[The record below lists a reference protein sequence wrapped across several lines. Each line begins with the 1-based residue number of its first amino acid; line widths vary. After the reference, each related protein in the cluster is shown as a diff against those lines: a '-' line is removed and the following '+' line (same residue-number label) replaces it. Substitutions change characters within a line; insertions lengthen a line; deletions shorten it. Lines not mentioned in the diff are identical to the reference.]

1 MKKKIRQLI
10 SSAIILLLVIC
21 LKSEKI
27 PDDLT
32 PYVQLGHLVKV
43 SIYKNATIDA
53 KTKKIL
59 NVGELIKER
68 IEEIPVGSGTIVSSD
83 GLILTNYHVY
93 QLEDRLRYDS
103 RINHLYV
110 RSRASNS
117 MLVYR
122 LFDNDPLKAPALQYL
137 AVPVSLDKTHDTALL
152 KIHAEAKGKKI
163 QLNQITFVHFAN
175 PFALK
180 LNQTI
185 YILGYPAK
193 GGDTITITDGK
204 FLGYYRK
211 RGYYGLDGF
220 IKTNAAMSPGNSG
233 GAALHKENLVG
244 VPTGVTFP
252 QQAGSDM
259 GYIHPI
265 TWAVKVLTIAQRKFK
280 LNTQEIPVQ
289 WLQNQYNTDETR
301 HNLYLTGNIIS
312 SHTMRPLKAEVLMTR
327 TDRTLE
333 QIQDL
338 HRDLQKIIR
347 VQAILLMYKEGIS
360 IDEIAR
366 RLNLKEEEVKTIL
379 NTKLSD
385 ITTHPDVSPYA
396 KGEFFYAVTR
406 CDDKGFFI
414 IDVPRN
420 QKIKLYAFADGH
432 RTMVRHFDAEKG
444 TSQDLGKIVVF
455 KY

>member
-1 MKKKIRQLI
+1 MSKQIKNLI
-10 SSAIILLLVIC
+10 ATAIIVLSAAN

-32 PYVQLGHLVKV
+32 PFVQLGHLVKV

-53 KTKKIL
+53 QARKIVK
-59 NVGELIKER
+59 VGELIKES
-68 IEEIPVGSGTIVSSD
+68 IQEIPVGSGTIVSTD

-93 QLEDRLRYDS
+93 QLEDKFRYDS
-103 RINHLYV
+103 RINRLYI
-110 RSRASNS
+110 RSRVSNS

-122 LFDNDPLKAPALQYL
+122 LSDNDPLKAPVLQYL

-152 KIHAEAKGKKI
+152 KIHAEAKGKEI
-163 QLNQITFVHFAN
+163 EINQIDFAHFGN
-175 PFALK
+175 PFDLK

-185 YILGYPAK
+185 IILGYPAK
-193 GGDTITITDGK
+193 GGDTITITEGK

-220 IKTNAAMSPGNSG
+220 IKTDAAMSPGNSG
-233 GAALHKENLVG
+233 GAALYDGNVVG
-244 VPTGVTFP
+244 VPTGITFP
-252 QQAGSDM
+252 DQAGADM

-265 TWAVKVLTIAQRKFK
+265 TWATKVLIIAQQKFK
-280 LNTQEIPVQ
+280 FKVQDIPVH
-289 WLQNQYNTDETR
+289 WLLNQYNTDETR
-301 HNLYLTGNIIS
+301 NNLYLTGSVIS
-312 SHTMRPLKAEVLMTR
+312 SHTMRPLKAEVLVTR
-327 TDRTLE
+327 TDRSLE
-333 QIQDL
+333 QIQNL
-338 HRDLQKIIR
+338 HKDLQRIIR
-347 VQAILLMYKEGIS
+347 IQAILLMYKEGIS
-360 IDEIAR
+360 IEEIAR
-366 RLNLKEEEVKTIL
+366 RLSLKEEEVKTIL

-385 ITTHPDVSPYA
+385 ISTHPDVDQYT

-432 RTMVRHFDAEKG
+432 RTMVRNFEIEEG
-444 TSQDLGKIVVF
+444 ISQDLGKIVVF